1 MCIEPGD
8 VKNTYGTGCFCMMN
22 TGNIPVKSN
31 NRMLTT
37 IGWKIG
43 DETVY
48 ALEGS
53 VFIAGAIVQWLR
65 DQLNIIND
73 ASEIEDLANSVEDN
87 GGVTFISALAGLG
100 APYWNPNATGA
111 IMGITRGTQ
120 KGHIARAAL
129 EAIALRSR
137 EIIIEMQKDSG
148 TKFRKLKVDGGAS
161 NNNLLMQIQSN
172 LLQTQVI
179 RPKITE
185 TTALGVAFFAGL
197 ASGFWNSI
205 DEIKGIWEIDK
216 KFDPQV
222 LEKDKI
228 VISNWEARIKKVL

>member
-1 MCIEPGD
+1 
-8 VKNTYGTGCFCMMN
+8 
-22 TGNIPVKSN
+22 
-31 NRMLTT
+31 MLTT

-43 DETVY
+43 NDTVY

-53 VFIAGAIVQWLR
+53 GFIAGALVQWLR
-65 DQLNIIND
+65 DQLNIINN
-73 ASEIEDLANSVEDN
+73 ASEIEDLAKTVDNN
-87 GGVTFISALAGLG
+87 GGVTFISALSGLG

-111 IMGITRGTQ
+111 IMGITRGTK

-148 TKFRKLKVDGGAS
+148 RTFNNLKVDGGAS

-172 LLQTQVI
+172 LLQANVI

-197 ASGFWNSI
+197 ASGFWESI
-205 DEIKGIWEIDK
+205 DEIKSVWEVEK
-216 KFDPQV
+216 QFSPQKNKND
-222 LEKDKI
+222 LL
-228 VISNWEARIKKVL
+228 VISNWEERIKKVL

>member
-1 MCIEPGD
+1 
-8 VKNTYGTGCFCMMN
+8 
-22 TGNIPVKSN
+22 
-31 NRMLTT
+31 MLTT

-43 DETVY
+43 NDTVY

-53 VFIAGAIVQWLR
+53 VFIAGALVQWLR
-65 DQLNIIND
+65 DQLNIINN
-73 ASEIEDLANSVEDN
+73 ASEIEDLAKTVDNN
-87 GGVTFISALAGLG
+87 GGVTFISALSGLG

-111 IMGITRGTQ
+111 IMGITRGTK

-148 TKFRKLKVDGGAS
+148 RTFNNLKVDGGAS

-172 LLQTQVI
+172 LLQANVI

-197 ASGFWNSI
+197 ASGFWESI
-205 DEIKGIWEIDK
+205 DEIKSVWEVEK
-216 KFDPQV
+216 QFSPQKNKND
-222 LEKDKI
+222 LL
-228 VISNWEARIKKVL
+228 VISNWEERIKKVL